1 MKNEVQERYKF
12 QVLAKKADKRFFILA
27 LLSCR
32 LFLFQQ

>member
-1 MKNEVQERYKF
+1 MKNEVQERYF
-12 QVLAKKADKRFFILA
+12 QVLAKKADKRFYIG